1 MPVKF
6 VTPARTG
13 RGTKRILTIGS
24 LAALLIMALMVNLSI
39 LDVVSG
45 SEMRE
50 TLGKSLAVVGVSTLA
65 IVLAAMILKAGRP
78 SSHDAF
84 PPQAGS
90 RHDQ

>member
-1 MPVKF
+1 MAVKF

-13 RGTKRILTIGS
+13 RGTKRIVTIGS
-24 LAALLIMALMVNLSI
+24 LAAVLITALMVILSI
-39 LDVVSG
+39 LEVVSG

-65 IVLAAMILKAGRP
+65 VVLSAMILKAGRTP
-78 SSHDAF
+78 SHDELR
-84 PPQAGS
+84 AGAES

>member
-1 MPVKF
+1 MAVKF

-13 RGTKRILTIGS
+13 RRTKRIVLTGS
-24 LAALLIMALMVNLSI
+24 LAAVLITAVMVILSI

-50 TLGKSLAVVGVSTLA
+50 TLGKSLAVIGVTTLA
-65 IVLAAMILKAGRP
+65 VLLAAMILRAGRTP
-78 SSHDAF
+78 TRDQQPAE
-84 PPQAGS
+84 AGS

>member
-6 VTPARTG
+6 GTPARTG
-13 RGTKRILTIGS
+13 RGTKRIVTVGS
-24 LAALLIMALMVNLSI
+24 LAAVLITAVMLVLSI

-65 IVLAAMILKAGRP
+65 VVLSAMILKAGRTP
-78 SSHDAF
+78 THDELPAD
-84 PPQAGS
+84 AGS